1 MITRPRQ
8 LTDLPRVPL
17 AVLGLTLIVV
27 VGPRIVGLVAP
38 RDDAPAGGMSDSA
51 VTVDGGGRSA
61 AVIPDDDPAAG
72 AAAGP
77 DTTAA
82 LADPLAPPAGAAGDD
97 DLARIRANIAFW
109 GDRLTE
115 NRRDFVSATRLAGSS
130 IELAR
135 ATGDISA
142 YVAADRAVDQ
152 ALAANPDSAAAQG
165 LRGTIL
171 VALHR
176 FPAARDHARSVLVDA
191 PDDPVALATLG
202 DASLE
207 LGDLTTA
214 RESYRHLDAVADSA
228 AAKVRLGRLAFIEG
242 RTTDAVRSARAAV
255 TAALD
260 EGALGS
266 ALAWYHYQLGEVL
279 LATGDRRGAEA
290 AIDDALVADPH
301 LPLALGARA
310 RLAAADAR
318 IDAAIDDLDLAVAA
332 VPLPELLARR
342 ADLYDLR
349 AAPGDPRRASDDRA
363 TILAIAQLSGEAAG
377 VYDRTLSLYLA
388 TTGIDAPRALQLAQ
402 AEIAVRQDVYGY
414 DALGWAYLANGQ
426 AAEADAALTTALAV
440 GTRDAKVLYHAGMAA
455 AAVGDRARAH
465 DLLDASLALD
475 PTFDPVSVARA
486 RATLA
491 TLR

>member
-1 MITRPRQ
+1 MTTLLRR
-8 LTDLPRVPL
+8 TAALPRIPL
-17 AVLGLTLIVV
+17 AVLGLTLAVV
-27 VGPRIVGLVAP
+27 LVPRLVGAVAP
-38 RDDAPAGGMSDSA
+38 QGRETTGDAAGLA
-51 VTVDGGGRSA
+51 TAPSA
-61 AVIPDDDPAAG
+61 AVVPDDDPVAGSDAGTTGAGGAG
-72 AAAGP
+72 AGL
-77 DTTAA
+77 T
-82 LADPLAPPAGAAGDD
+82 DPLAPPAAAAGDD
-97 DLARIRANIAFW
+97 DLARIRSNITFW
-109 GDRLTE
+109 GDRLAD
-115 NRRDFVSATRLAGSS
+115 NPRDFVSATRLAGSS

-142 YVAADRAVDQ
+142 YVAADHAVDQ
-152 ALAANPDSAAAQG
+152 ALSANPDAAAAQG
-165 LRGTIL
+165 LRGSIL

-176 FPAARDHARSVLVDA
+176 FPAARDHARTVLADA

-207 LGDLTTA
+207 LGDLATA
-214 RESYRHLDAVADSA
+214 RESFRHLDAVADSA

-242 RTTDAVRSARAAV
+242 RTKDAVRVARAAV

-266 ALAWYHYQLGEVL
+266 ALAWYHYQLGEML
-279 LATGDRRGAEA
+279 LATSDRAGAA
-290 AIDDALVADPH
+290 GAFDDALAADPH
-301 LPLALGARA
+301 LPLALGGRA
-310 RLAAADAR
+310 RLAAADGR
-318 IDAAIDDLDLAVAA
+318 LDAAIADLDLAVAT

-349 AAPGDPRRASDDRA
+349 AATGDERRARDDRA

-388 TTGIDAPRALQLAQ
+388 TTGIDAPKALRLAEE
-402 AEIAVRQDVYGY
+402 EITVRKDVYGY

-426 AAEADAALTTALAV
+426 ATEADAALTTALAV

-455 AAVGDRARAH
+455 AAVGDGARAH
-465 DLLDASLALD
+465 GLLEASLALD

-486 RATLA
+486 RATLT